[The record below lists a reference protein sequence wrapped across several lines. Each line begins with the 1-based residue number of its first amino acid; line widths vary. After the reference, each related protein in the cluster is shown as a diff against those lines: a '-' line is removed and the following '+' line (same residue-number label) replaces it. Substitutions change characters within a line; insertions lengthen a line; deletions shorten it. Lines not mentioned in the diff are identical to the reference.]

1 MSFGERTVD
10 EGRVID
16 GNNDNEGML
25 VYGGSESSMS
35 YNTPSGF
42 DPSDPDVIA
51 DLMTRPPM
59 ADPRS
64 PMTSTIRFNEQVAVA
79 EYKPMVALVV
89 ELLLPRL
96 GIWVEVPIALH
107 RLYLEVMLFINMPM
121 PVVVQAPMVARIP
134 VMAGTPMVQMEIT
147 AIKEELA
154 TTILKVQIQMETI

>member
-1 MSFGERTVD
+1 
-10 EGRVID
+10 
-16 GNNDNEGML
+16 
-25 VYGGSESSMS
+25 
-35 YNTPSGF
+35 
-42 DPSDPDVIA
+42 
-51 DLMTRPPM
+51 
-59 ADPRS
+59 
-64 PMTSTIRFNEQVAVA
+64 MTSTIRFNEQVAVA